1 MKLKMSKD
9 KFPGLNN
16 MTVDEVR
23 IMAKTCK
30 AEGDSLEQIHE
41 IINCIDDC
49 LTILKSTAMINRHRG
64 NTRNRVTAREVIE
77 ARIMNADI

>member
-1 MKLKMSKD
+1 MSKE
-9 KFPGLNN
+9 KFPGLTN

-41 IINCIDDC
+41 MINCIDDC
-49 LTILKSTAMINRHRG
+49 LSIQKNAAMINSRRG
-64 NTRNRVTAREVIE
+64 KRAWNKITARDVIV
-77 ARIMNADI
+77 ARVCNTKF

>member
-1 MKLKMSKD
+1 MSKE

-49 LTILKSTAMINRHRG
+49 LSIQKSAAMINSWRG
-64 NTRNRVTAREVIE
+64 KRAWNKTMARDVIATRVYNTKF
-77 ARIMNADI
+77 

>member
-1 MKLKMSKD
+1 MSKE
-9 KFPGLNN
+9 KFPGLTN

-30 AEGDSLEQIHE
+30 AAGDSLEQIYE

-49 LTILKSTAMINRHRG
+49 LSIQKSATMINSRRG
-64 NTRNRVTAREVIE
+64 KRAWNKITARDVIV
-77 ARIMNADI
+77 ARVCNTKF

>member
-1 MKLKMSKD
+1 MSKE
-9 KFPGLNN
+9 KFPDLTN

-49 LTILKSTAMINRHRG
+49 LSIQKSAAMINSRRG
-64 NTRNRVTAREVIE
+64 KRAWNKITARDVIV
-77 ARIMNADI
+77 ARVCNTKF

>member
-1 MKLKMSKD
+1 MSKE
-9 KFPGLNN
+9 KFPGLTN

-49 LTILKSTAMINRHRG
+49 LSIQKVQL
-64 NTRNRVTAREVIE
+64 
-77 ARIMNADI
+77 

>member
-1 MKLKMSKD
+1 MSKQ

-49 LTILKSTAMINRHRG
+49 LSIQKKCSY
-64 NTRNRVTAREVIE
+64 
-77 ARIMNADI
+77 D

>member
-1 MKLKMSKD
+1 MSKE

-49 LTILKSTAMINRHRG
+49 LSIQKSAAMINNRKGKRVWNKTSARDVIATRVY
-64 NTRNRVTAREVIE
+64 NTEF
-77 ARIMNADI
+77 